1 MTALRLPR
9 FSRAELVFSGKSFA
23 AAMLA
28 MYLASRAGLPRPFWA
43 LMTTYVVAHPLA
55 GAVRSKAVFRF
66 VGTLI
71 GSTATVLL
79 VPALSNAPELLTLVL
94 ALWVG
99 LCLCISLLDRTP
111 RSYVF
116 MLAGYTAALIGFPSV
131 QTPLVLFDTAVARVE
146 EIGLGIFCATLV
158 HSLVLPT
165 GLAPTVLG
173 LLDRTLQDAR
183 QWLGDLLQPAPR
195 RRDGDAADPKRLDG
209 DRRRLAGDITQLR
222 LLSTYVP
229 FDTTHLRWTAGA
241 IRTMQDRVA
250 ALTPALS
257 AVEDRL
263 RALEQAEG
271 ALAPDVAAVLAQA
284 AQWLREEAGPE
295 GDGGSRA
302 DRLEALR
309 RSIDA
314 LGAPPQASGTQTGA
328 TQTEGAE
335 PDAIR
340 PDAAQPTAWGRAL
353 RIGLAGRL
361 GELVEGWQAC
371 AQLRLDIDEGLKG
384 AAPLRRTAALGSRA
398 LHRDHGMAL
407 LSALA
412 AVIAICLCGA
422 FWILTGWPMGSA
434 ATMMAA
440 VFCCFFATMDDPVP
454 AIHGFLKWTLWS
466 IPISALYVLV
476 LMPTVQDFGMLV
488 AICAP
493 LFLLLG
499 LYLPRPAYFMPAM
512 ALVFGVA
519 GTLALH
525 DTASADL
532 VSFINGMVGQ
542 IVGVVVAARVTRL
555 VRSVGADWSARRIQR
570 ATWRELGDMAA
581 SPQPQYAQGDAY
593 AARMLDRIGL
603 LAPRIAQAGG
613 TVEGVAAD
621 DALRDL
627 RMGADIAVLQ
637 RVRAQLPLATSA
649 ALLGGIAR
657 FFRQRGEGRMAPRPQ
672 ALLPQIDEALLA
684 VLGTGADAVP
694 AAPASSPSPTS
705 ASASRAAITALVGL
719 RRNLFPDAP
728 PSLAA
733 VPPTA
738 LQGAC
743 A

>member
-1 MTALRLPR
+1 MAGLSLPR
-9 FSRAELVFSGKSFA
+9 FSRAELLFSGKSFA

-55 GAVRSKAVFRF
+55 GAVRSKALYRF
-66 VGTLI
+66 CGTLI

-99 LCLCISLLDRTP
+99 LCLCISLFDRTP

-131 QTPLVLFDTAVARVE
+131 QTPLALFDTAVARVE

-158 HSLVLPT
+158 HSLVFPA

-173 LLDRTLQDAR
+173 LLDRTLVDAR
-183 QWLGDLLQPAPR
+183 KWLGDLLQPAGRSSQADPR
-195 RRDGDAADPKRLDG
+195 RLDD

-222 LLSTYVP
+222 LLSTHVP

-263 RALEQAEG
+263 QALEDTEG
-271 ALAPDVAAVLAQA
+271 RLAPDVTAVLAQA
-284 AQWLREEAGPE
+284 AQWLRDEAEPG
-295 GDGGSRA
+295 GDPAARA
-302 DRLEALR
+302 QALQALR
-309 RSIDA
+309 QAIGA
-314 LGAPPQASGTQTGA
+314 LSA
-328 TQTEGAE
+328 TPA
-335 PDAIR
+335 
-340 PDAAQPTAWGRAL
+340 DAATPPAAWGRAL
-353 RIGLAGRL
+353 RIGLSGRL
-361 GELVEGWQAC
+361 EELVDGWTAC
-371 AQLRLDIDEGLKG
+371 AQLRQDIDEGLKG
-384 AAPLRRTAALGSRA
+384 AAPLRRTAALGARA
-398 LHRDHGMAL
+398 LHRDYGMAL

-422 FWILTGWPMGSA
+422 FWIVTGWPMGSA

-466 IPISALYVLV
+466 IPISAVYVLV

-493 LFLLLG
+493 LFLVLG
-499 LYLPRPAYFMPAM
+499 LYLPRPTHFMPAM
-512 ALVFGVA
+512 ALIFGVA

-525 DTASADL
+525 DTASSDL
-532 VSFINGMVGQ
+532 VSFINSMIGQ

-581 SPQPQYAQGDAY
+581 SSQPQYAQSDAY
-593 AARMLDRIGL
+593 AVRMLDRIGL

-613 TVEGVAAD
+613 TVEGVAAN

-637 RVRAQLPLATSA
+637 RVRAQLPVATA
-649 ALLGGIAR
+649 NALLGGIAG
-657 FFRQRGEGRMAPRPQ
+657 FFRQRGEGRMNPRPPG
-672 ALLPQIDEALLA
+672 LLPQIDEALGA
-684 VLGTGADAVP
+684 VLADRD
-694 AAPASSPSPTS
+694 ASVS
-705 ASASRAAITALVGL
+705 SASRAAVTALVGL
-719 RRNLFPDAP
+719 RRNLFPEAP
-728 PSLAA
+728 PMLAGA
-733 VPPTA
+733 PTQVI
-738 LQGAC
+738 QGAS

>member
-1 MTALRLPR
+1 MAGLSLPR
-9 FSRAELVFSGKSFA
+9 FSRAELLFSGKSFA

-55 GAVRSKAVFRF
+55 GAVRSKALYRF
-66 VGTLI
+66 CGTLI

-99 LCLCISLLDRTP
+99 LCLCISLFDRTP

-131 QTPLVLFDTAVARVE
+131 QTPLALFDTAVARVE

-158 HSLVLPT
+158 HSLVFPA

-173 LLDRTLQDAR
+173 LLDRTLVDAR
-183 QWLGDLLQPAPR
+183 KWLGDLLQPAGRSSQADPR
-195 RRDGDAADPKRLDG
+195 RLDD

-222 LLSTYVP
+222 LLSTHVP

-263 RALEQAEG
+263 QALEEAEG
-271 ALAPDVAAVLAQA
+271 RLAPDVTAVLAQA
-284 AQWLREEAGPE
+284 AQWLRDEAEPGGGPAA
-295 GDGGSRA
+295 RA
-302 DRLEALR
+302 QALQALR
-309 RSIDA
+309 QAIGA
-314 LGAPPQASGTQTGA
+314 LSA
-328 TQTEGAE
+328 TPA
-335 PDAIR
+335 
-340 PDAAQPTAWGRAL
+340 DAATPPAAWGRAL
-353 RIGLAGRL
+353 RIGLSGRL
-361 GELVEGWQAC
+361 EELVDGWTAC
-371 AQLRLDIDEGLKG
+371 AQLRQDIDEGLKG
-384 AAPLRRTAALGSRA
+384 AAPLRRTAALGARA
-398 LHRDHGMAL
+398 LHRDYGMAL

-422 FWILTGWPMGSA
+422 FWIVTGWPMGSA

-466 IPISALYVLV
+466 IPISAVYVLV

-493 LFLLLG
+493 LFLVLG
-499 LYLPRPAYFMPAM
+499 LYLPRPTHFMPAM
-512 ALVFGVA
+512 ALIFGVA

-525 DTASADL
+525 DTASSDL
-532 VSFINGMVGQ
+532 VSFINSMIGQ

-581 SPQPQYAQGDAY
+581 SSQPQSAQSDAY
-593 AARMLDRIGL
+593 AVRMLDRIGL

-613 TVEGVAAD
+613 TVEGVAAN

-637 RVRAQLPLATSA
+637 RVRAQLPVATA
-649 ALLGGIAR
+649 NALLGGIAG
-657 FFRQRGEGRMAPRPQ
+657 FFRQRGEGRMNPRPPG
-672 ALLPQIDEALLA
+672 LLPQIDEALGA
-684 VLGTGADAVP
+684 VLADRD
-694 AAPASSPSPTS
+694 ASVS
-705 ASASRAAITALVGL
+705 SASRAAVTALVGL
-719 RRNLFPDAP
+719 RRNLFPEAP
-728 PSLAA
+728 PMLAGA
-733 VPPTA
+733 PTQVI
-738 LQGAC
+738 QGAS

>member
-1 MTALRLPR
+1 MAALSLPR
-9 FSRAELVFSGKSFA
+9 YSRAELLFSGKSFA

-43 LMTTYVVAHPLA
+43 LMTTYIVAHPLA
-55 GAVRSKAVFRF
+55 GAVRSKAVYRF
-66 VGTLI
+66 CGTLI

-131 QTPLVLFDTAVARVE
+131 QTPLALFDTAVARVE
-146 EIGLGIFCATLV
+146 EIGLGIFCATLI
-158 HSLVLPT
+158 HSLVLPA

-183 QWLGDLLQPAPR
+183 KWLGDLLQPAGR
-195 RRDGDAADPKRLDG
+195 SSNADPKRLDD

-222 LLSTYVP
+222 LLSTHVP

-241 IRTMQDRVA
+241 IRAMQDRVA

-263 RALEQAEG
+263 QALEQAEG
-271 ALAPDVAAVLAQA
+271 RLAPDVASVLSQA
-284 AQWLREEAGPE
+284 AQWLREEAEPTS
-295 GDGGSRA
+295 DAATRA
-302 DRLEALR
+302 ERLQALR
-309 RSIDA
+309 RAIDVLSA
-314 LGAPPQASGTQTGA
+314 TPVSAQQQT
-328 TQTEGAE
+328 
-335 PDAIR
+335 P
-340 PDAAQPTAWGRAL
+340 WGRAL

-361 GELVEGWQAC
+361 AELVDGWTAC

-384 AAPLRRTAALGSRA
+384 AAPLRRTAALGSRV
-398 LHRDHGMAL
+398 LHRDYGMAL

-422 FWILTGWPMGSA
+422 FWIVTGWPMGSA

-454 AIHGFLKWTLWS
+454 AIHGFLKWTLLS

-488 AICAP
+488 VICAP

-499 LYLPRPAYFMPAM
+499 LYLPRPTHFMPAM
-512 ALVFGVA
+512 AMIFGVA

-525 DTASADL
+525 DTASSDL
-532 VSFINGMVGQ
+532 VSFLNSMIGQ

-581 SPQPQYAQGDAY
+581 SSQPQYAQSDAY
-593 AARMLDRIGL
+593 AVRMLDRIGL

-613 TVEGVAAD
+613 TVEGVAAN

-649 ALLGGIAR
+649 ALLGGISR
-657 FFRQRGEGRMAPRPQ
+657 FFRQRSEGRMNPRPPG
-672 ALLPQIDEALLA
+672 LLPQIDEALNA
-684 VLGTGADAVP
+684 VLEARDTA
-694 AAPASSPSPTS
+694 ASST
-705 ASASRAAITALVGL
+705 SRAAVTALVGL

-728 PSLAA
+728 PMLGASK
-733 VPPTA
+733 
-738 LQGAC
+738 QGAS

>member
-1 MTALRLPR
+1 MAALSLPR
-9 FSRAELVFSGKSFA
+9 FTRAELLFSGKSFA

-55 GAVRSKAVFRF
+55 GAVRSKALYRF
-66 VGTLI
+66 CGTLI

-99 LCLCISLLDRTP
+99 LCLCISLFDRTP

-158 HSLVLPT
+158 HSLVFPA

-173 LLDRTLQDAR
+173 LLDRTLVDAR
-183 QWLGDLLQPAPR
+183 KWLGDLLQPAVRGDGRADADPR
-195 RRDGDAADPKRLDG
+195 RLDD

-222 LLSTYVP
+222 LLSTHVP

-241 IRTMQDRVA
+241 IRAMQDRVA

-263 RALEQAEG
+263 QALAQAEG
-271 ALAPDVAAVLAQA
+271 ALASDVTAVLAQA
-284 AQWLREEAGPE
+284 SQWLRVEAEPAA
-295 GDGGSRA
+295 DAAARA
-302 DRLEALR
+302 NRAERLQALR
-309 RSIDA
+309 GAIDA
-314 LGAPPQASGTQTGA
+314 LSAGA
-328 TQTEGAE
+328 TPAGAQT
-335 PDAIR
+335 
-340 PDAAQPTAWGRAL
+340 QPTPWGRAL

-361 GELVEGWQAC
+361 EELVDGWTAC
-371 AQLRLDIDEGLKG
+371 AQLRIDIDEGLKG
-384 AAPLRRTAALGSRA
+384 AAPLRRTAALGARV
-398 LHRDHGMAL
+398 LHRDYGMAL

-466 IPISALYVLV
+466 VPISALYVLV

-499 LYLPRPAYFMPAM
+499 LYLPRPTHFMPAM
-512 ALVFGVA
+512 ALIFGVA

-525 DTASADL
+525 DTASSDL
-532 VSFINGMVGQ
+532 VSFINSMIGQ

-581 SPQPQYAQGDAY
+581 SSQPQYAQSDAY
-593 AARMLDRIGL
+593 AVRMLDRIGL

-613 TVEGVAAD
+613 TVEGVAAN

-637 RVRAQLPLATSA
+637 RVRAQLPTATSA
-649 ALLGGIAR
+649 ALLGGISR
-657 FFRQRGEGRMAPRPQ
+657 FFRQRGEGGTNPRP
-672 ALLPQIDEALLA
+672 ASLLPQIDDALNA
-684 VLGTGADAVP
+684 VLQARDT
-694 AAPASSPSPTS
+694 AAS
-705 ASASRAAITALVGL
+705 AASRAAVTALVGL

-728 PSLAA
+728 PLRASAP
-733 VPPTA
+733 V
-738 LQGAC
+738 QGAS

>member
-1 MTALRLPR
+1 MAALSLPR
-9 FSRAELVFSGKSFA
+9 FSRAELLFSGKSFA

-43 LMTTYVVAHPLA
+43 LMTTYIVAHPLA
-55 GAVRSKAVFRF
+55 GAVRSKAVYRF
-66 VGTLI
+66 FGTLI

-131 QTPLVLFDTAVARVE
+131 QTPLALFDTAVARVE

-158 HSLVLPT
+158 HSLVLPA

-183 QWLGDLLQPAPR
+183 KWLGDLLQPAGR
-195 RRDGDAADPKRLDG
+195 SSNADPKRLDD

-222 LLSTYVP
+222 LLSTHVP

-241 IRTMQDRVA
+241 IRAMQDRVA

-263 RALEQAEG
+263 QALEQAEG
-271 ALAPDVAAVLAQA
+271 RLAPDVAAVLSRA
-284 AQWLREEAGPE
+284 AQWLREEAEPT
-295 GDGGSRA
+295 GDAATRA
-302 DRLEALR
+302 ERLQALR
-309 RSIDA
+309 RAIDVLSA
-314 LGAPPQASGTQTGA
+314 TPASAQQQT
-328 TQTEGAE
+328 
-335 PDAIR
+335 P
-340 PDAAQPTAWGRAL
+340 WGRAL

-361 GELVEGWQAC
+361 AELVDGWTAC

-384 AAPLRRTAALGSRA
+384 AAPLRRTAALGSRV
-398 LHRDHGMAL
+398 LHRDYGMAL

-422 FWILTGWPMGSA
+422 FWIVTGWPMGSA

-454 AIHGFLKWTLWS
+454 AIHGFLKWTLLS

-488 AICAP
+488 VICAP

-499 LYLPRPAYFMPAM
+499 LYLPRPTHFMPAM
-512 ALVFGVA
+512 ALIFGVA

-525 DTASADL
+525 DTASSDL
-532 VSFINGMVGQ
+532 VSFLNSMIGQ

-581 SPQPQYAQGDAY
+581 SSQPQYAQSDAY
-593 AARMLDRIGL
+593 AVRMLDRIGL

-613 TVEGVAAD
+613 TVEGVAAN

-649 ALLGGIAR
+649 ALLGGISR
-657 FFRQRGEGRMAPRPQ
+657 FFRQRSEGRMNPRPPG
-672 ALLPQIDEALLA
+672 LLPQIDEALNAMLEA
-684 VLGTGADAVP
+684 RDTA
-694 AAPASSPSPTS
+694 ASST
-705 ASASRAAITALVGL
+705 SRAAVTALVGL

-728 PSLAA
+728 PMLGASR
-733 VPPTA
+733 
-738 LQGAC
+738 QGAS

>member
-1 MTALRLPR
+1 MAAFSLPR
-9 FSRAELVFSGKSFA
+9 FSRAEILFSVKSFA

-55 GAVRSKAVFRF
+55 GAVRSKAVYRF
-66 VGTLI
+66 CGTLI

-99 LCLCISLLDRTP
+99 LCLCISLFDRTP

-131 QTPLVLFDTAVARVE
+131 QTPLALFDTAVARVE

-158 HSLVLPT
+158 HSLVLPV

-173 LLDRTLQDAR
+173 LLDRTVQDAR
-183 QWLGDLLQPAPR
+183 KWLGDLLQPAGR
-195 RRDGDAADPKRLDG
+195 GSSDADPKRLDD

-222 LLSTYVP
+222 LLSTHVP

-241 IRTMQDRVA
+241 IRAMQDRVA

-263 RALEQAEG
+263 QALEQAEG
-271 ALAPDVAAVLAQA
+271 RLAPDVAAVLAQA
-284 AQWLREEAGPE
+284 AQWLREEAEPAGTTAT
-295 GDGGSRA
+295 RA
-302 DRLEALR
+302 ERLQALR
-309 RSIDA
+309 RAIGTLSAIPADIEQQ
-314 LGAPPQASGTQTGA
+314 APWS
-328 TQTEGAE
+328 
-335 PDAIR
+335 
-340 PDAAQPTAWGRAL
+340 RAL

-361 GELVEGWQAC
+361 EELVDGWTAC
-371 AQLRLDIDEGLKG
+371 AQLRQDIDEGLKG
-384 AAPLRRTAALGSRA
+384 AAPLRRTAALGSRV
-398 LHRDHGMAL
+398 LHRDYGMAL

-422 FWILTGWPMGSA
+422 FWIITGWPMGSA

-476 LMPTVQDFGMLV
+476 LMPTVHDFGMLAV
-488 AICAP
+488 ICAP

-499 LYLPRPAYFMPAM
+499 FYLPRPTHFMPAM

-525 DTASADL
+525 DTASSDL
-532 VSFINGMVGQ
+532 VSFLNSMIGQ

-581 SPQPQYAQGDAY
+581 SSQPQYAQSDAY
-593 AARMLDRIGL
+593 AVRMLDRIGL

-613 TVEGVAAD
+613 TVEGVAAN

-649 ALLGGIAR
+649 ALLGGISG
-657 FFRQRGEGRMAPRPQ
+657 FFRERAEGRMNPRPPG
-672 ALLPQIDEALLA
+672 LLPQIDEALGA
-684 VLGTGADAVP
+684 VL
-694 AAPASSPSPTS
+694 AARDSASS
-705 ASASRAAITALVGL
+705 AASRSAVTALVGL

-728 PSLAA
+728 PMLAA
-733 VPPTA
+733 API
-738 LQGAC
+738 QGAS

>member
-1 MTALRLPR
+1 MAALSLPR
-9 FSRAELVFSGKSFA
+9 FSRAELLFSGKSFA

-43 LMTTYVVAHPLA
+43 LMTTYIVAHPLA
-55 GAVRSKAVFRF
+55 GAVRSKAAYRF
-66 VGTLI
+66 FGTLI

-131 QTPLVLFDTAVARVE
+131 QTPLALFDTAVARVE

-158 HSLVLPT
+158 HSLVLPA

-183 QWLGDLLQPAPR
+183 KWLGDLLQPAGR
-195 RRDGDAADPKRLDG
+195 SSNADPKRLDD

-222 LLSTYVP
+222 LLSTHVP

-241 IRTMQDRVA
+241 IRAMQDRVA

-263 RALEQAEG
+263 QALEQAEG
-271 ALAPDVAAVLAQA
+271 RLAPDVAAVLSQA
-284 AQWLREEAGPE
+284 AQWLREEAEPT
-295 GDGGSRA
+295 GDAATRA
-302 DRLEALR
+302 ERLQALR
-309 RSIDA
+309 RAIDV
-314 LGAPPQASGTQTGA
+314 LGATPASAEQQT
-328 TQTEGAE
+328 
-335 PDAIR
+335 P
-340 PDAAQPTAWGRAL
+340 WGRAL

-361 GELVEGWQAC
+361 AELVDGWTAC

-384 AAPLRRTAALGSRA
+384 AAPLRRTAALGSRV
-398 LHRDHGMAL
+398 LHRDYGMAL

-422 FWILTGWPMGSA
+422 FWIVTGWPMGSA

-454 AIHGFLKWTLWS
+454 AIHGFLKWTLLS

-488 AICAP
+488 VICAP

-499 LYLPRPAYFMPAM
+499 LYLPRPTHFMPAM
-512 ALVFGVA
+512 ALIFGVA

-525 DTASADL
+525 DTASSDL
-532 VSFINGMVGQ
+532 VSFLNSMIGQ

-581 SPQPQYAQGDAY
+581 SSQPQYAQSDAY
-593 AARMLDRIGL
+593 AVRMLDRIGL

-613 TVEGVAAD
+613 TVEGVAAN

-649 ALLGGIAR
+649 ALLGGISR
-657 FFRQRGEGRMAPRPQ
+657 FFRQRSEGRMNPRPPG
-672 ALLPQIDEALLA
+672 LLPQIDEALNAMLEA
-684 VLGTGADAVP
+684 RDTA
-694 AAPASSPSPTS
+694 ASST
-705 ASASRAAITALVGL
+705 SRAAVTALVGL

-728 PSLAA
+728 PMLGASR
-733 VPPTA
+733 
-738 LQGAC
+738 QGAS

>member
-1 MTALRLPR
+1 MAAFSLPR
-9 FSRAELVFSGKSFA
+9 FSRAEILFSSKSFA

-55 GAVRSKAVFRF
+55 GAVRSKAVYRF
-66 VGTLI
+66 LGTLI

-99 LCLCISLLDRTP
+99 LCLCISLFDRTP

-131 QTPLVLFDTAVARVE
+131 QTPLALFDTAVARVE

-158 HSLVLPT
+158 HSLVLPA

-183 QWLGDLLQPAPR
+183 KWLGDLFQPAGRGSAEPW
-195 RRDGDAADPKRLDG
+195 RLDD

-222 LLSTYVP
+222 LLSTHVP

-241 IRTMQDRVA
+241 IRAMQDRVA

-263 RALEQAEG
+263 LALEQAEG
-271 ALAPDVAAVLAQA
+271 AIAPDVAAVLAKA
-284 AQWLREEAGPE
+284 AQWLREEADAS
-295 GDGGSRA
+295 GDATARA
-302 DRLEALR
+302 VRLQELR
-309 RSIDA
+309 RAIEV
-314 LGAPPQASGTQTGA
+314 LGATPP
-328 TQTEGAE
+328 E
-335 PDAIR
+335 
-340 PDAAQPTAWGRAL
+340 AQPQTRWSRAL

-361 GELVEGWQAC
+361 EELVDGWTAC
-371 AQLRLDIDEGLKG
+371 AQLRQDIDEGLKG
-384 AAPLRRTAALGSRA
+384 AAPLRRTAALGSRV
-398 LHRDHGMAL
+398 LHRDYGMAL

-466 IPISALYVLV
+466 IPISAVYVLV

-488 AICAP
+488 LICAP

-499 LYLPRPAYFMPAM
+499 FYLPRPTHFMAAM
-512 ALVFGVA
+512 ALIFGVC
-519 GTLALH
+519 GTLAMH
-525 DTASADL
+525 DTASSDL
-532 VSFINGMVGQ
+532 VSFLNSMIGQ

-581 SPQPQYAQGDAY
+581 SSQPQYAQSDAY
-593 AARMLDRIGL
+593 AVRMLDRIGL

-613 TVEGVAAD
+613 TVEGVAAN

-637 RVRAQLPLATSA
+637 RVRGQLPLATSA
-649 ALLGGIAR
+649 ALLGGISG
-657 FFRQRGEGRMAPRPQ
+657 FFRQRAEGRMNPRPPG
-672 ALLPQIDEALLA
+672 LLPQIDEALGA
-684 VLGTGADAVP
+684 VLDARDSANAADS
-694 AAPASSPSPTS
+694 ASS
-705 ASASRAAITALVGL
+705 SASRSAVTALVGL

-728 PSLAA
+728 PSLAS
-733 VPPTA
+733 TS
-738 LQGAC
+738 LTSQGAS

>member
-1 MTALRLPR
+1 MALPR
-9 FSRAELVFSGKSFA
+9 FTRAEVLFSVKSFA

-66 VGTLI
+66 CGTLI
-71 GSTATVLL
+71 GSVATVLM

-99 LCLCISLLDRTP
+99 LCLYISLLDRTP

-158 HSLVLPT
+158 HSLVLPA

-173 LLDRTLQDAR
+173 LLDRTLKDAR
-183 QWLGDLLQPAPR
+183 QWIGDLFQP
-195 RRDGDAADPKRLDG
+195 GDRGTPKDVDPKRLDD

-222 LLSTYVP
+222 LLSTHVP

-241 IRTMQDRVA
+241 IRAMQDRVA

-263 RALEQAEG
+263 QALAQAEG
-271 ALAPDVAAVLAQA
+271 RLAPDVTAVLALA
-284 AQWLREEAGPE
+284 AQWLRDESDPAV
-295 GDGGSRA
+295 DASA
-302 DRLEALR
+302 RLQALR
-309 RSIDA
+309 QAIGA
-314 LGAPPQASGTQTGA
+314 LGTAQ
-328 TQTEGAE
+328 
-335 PDAIR
+335 DAGLT
-340 PDAAQPTAWGRAL
+340 PWARAL

-361 GELVEGWQAC
+361 EELVDGWTAC
-371 AQLRLDIDEGLKG
+371 AQLRRDIDEGLKG
-384 AAPLRRTAALGSRA
+384 GAPLRRTAALGHRA
-398 LHRDHGMAL
+398 MHRDYGMAL

-422 FWILTGWPMGSA
+422 FWILTGWTMGSA

-466 IPISALYVLV
+466 IPISAVYVLV
-476 LMPTVQDFGMLV
+476 LMPPVQDFGMLV

-499 LYLPRPAYFMPAM
+499 LYLPRPTHFMAAM
-512 ALVFGVA
+512 ALVFGVS
-519 GTLALH
+519 GTLAMH

-532 VSFINGMVGQ
+532 VSFINSMIGQ
-542 IVGVVVAARVTRL
+542 VVGVVVAARVTRL

-581 SPQPQYAQGDAY
+581 STQPQYAQSDAY
-593 AARMLDRIGL
+593 AVRMLDRIGL

-613 TVEGVAAD
+613 TVEGVAAN

-637 RVRAQLPLATSA
+637 RVRAQLPMATSA

-657 FFRQRGEGRMAPRPQ
+657 FFRQRGEGRMAPRPA
-672 ALLPQIDEALLA
+672 ALLPQIDEALAA
-684 VLGTGADAVP
+684 VL
-694 AAPASSPSPTS
+694 AARDTS
-705 ASASRAAITALVGL
+705 TASRAAVTALVGL

-733 VPPTA
+733 VSSSSSP
-738 LQGAC
+738 QGAS

>member
-1 MTALRLPR
+1 MAALSLPR
-9 FSRAELVFSGKSFA
+9 FSRAELLFSGKSFA

-43 LMTTYVVAHPLA
+43 LMTTYIVAHPLA
-55 GAVRSKAVFRF
+55 GAVRSKAVYRF
-66 VGTLI
+66 CGTLI

-131 QTPLVLFDTAVARVE
+131 QTPLALFDTAVARVE

-158 HSLVLPT
+158 HSLVLPA

-183 QWLGDLLQPAPR
+183 KWLGDLLQPAGR
-195 RRDGDAADPKRLDG
+195 SSNADPKRLDD

-222 LLSTYVP
+222 LLSTHVP

-241 IRTMQDRVA
+241 IRAMQDRVA

-263 RALEQAEG
+263 QALEQAEG
-271 ALAPDVAAVLAQA
+271 RLAPDVAAVLSQA
-284 AQWLREEAGPE
+284 AQWLREEAEPT
-295 GDGGSRA
+295 GDAATRA
-302 DRLEALR
+302 ERLQALR
-309 RSIDA
+309 RAIDVLSA
-314 LGAPPQASGTQTGA
+314 TPASAQQQT
-328 TQTEGAE
+328 
-335 PDAIR
+335 P
-340 PDAAQPTAWGRAL
+340 WGRAL

-361 GELVEGWQAC
+361 AELVDGWTAC

-384 AAPLRRTAALGSRA
+384 AAPLRRTAALGSRV
-398 LHRDHGMAL
+398 LHRDYGMAL

-422 FWILTGWPMGSA
+422 FWIVTGWPMGSA

-454 AIHGFLKWTLWS
+454 AIHGFLKWTLLS

-488 AICAP
+488 VICAP

-499 LYLPRPAYFMPAM
+499 LYLPRPTHFMPAM
-512 ALVFGVA
+512 ALIFGVA

-525 DTASADL
+525 DTASSDL
-532 VSFINGMVGQ
+532 VSFLNSMIGQ

-581 SPQPQYAQGDAY
+581 SSQPQYAQSDAY
-593 AARMLDRIGL
+593 AVRMLDRIGL

-613 TVEGVAAD
+613 TVEGVAAN

-649 ALLGGIAR
+649 ALLGGISR
-657 FFRQRGEGRMAPRPQ
+657 FFRQRSEGRMNPRPPG
-672 ALLPQIDEALLA
+672 LLPQIDEALNAMLEA
-684 VLGTGADAVP
+684 RDTA
-694 AAPASSPSPTS
+694 ASST
-705 ASASRAAITALVGL
+705 SRAAVTALVGL

-728 PSLAA
+728 PMLGASR
-733 VPPTA
+733 
-738 LQGAC
+738 QGAS

>member
-9 FSRAELVFSGKSFA
+9 FSRAELLFSGKSFA

-55 GAVRSKAVFRF
+55 GAVRSKAVYRF

-99 LCLCISLLDRTP
+99 LCLCISLFDRTP

-173 LLDRTLQDAR
+173 LLDRTLTDAR
-183 QWLGDLLQPAPR
+183 KWLGDLLQPTGRKSDADPR
-195 RRDGDAADPKRLDG
+195 RLDD

-222 LLSTYVP
+222 LLSTHVP

-241 IRTMQDRVA
+241 IRAMQDRVA

-284 AQWLREEAGPE
+284 AQWLQAEAEPASE
-295 GDGGSRA
+295 NAARTE
-302 DRLEALR
+302 RLQALR
-309 RSIDA
+309 TAIAA
-314 LGAPPQASGTQTGA
+314 LGATPQAGSG
-328 TQTEGAE
+328 
-335 PDAIR
+335 
-340 PDAAQPTAWGRAL
+340 AQPTAWGRAL

-361 GELVEGWQAC
+361 EELVDGWTAC

-384 AAPLRRTAALGSRA
+384 AAPLRRTAALSSRT
-398 LHRDHGMAL
+398 LHRDYGMAL

-422 FWILTGWPMGSA
+422 FWILTGWTMGSA

-466 IPISALYVLV
+466 IPISAVYVLV

-499 LYLPRPAYFMPAM
+499 LYLPRPTHFMPAM
-512 ALVFGVA
+512 ALIFGVA
-519 GTLALH
+519 GTLAMH

-532 VSFINGMVGQ
+532 VSFINSMIGQ
-542 IVGVVVAARVTRL
+542 VVGVVVAARVTRL

-570 ATWRELGDMAA
+570 ATWRELGEMAA
-581 SPQPQYAQGDAY
+581 SSHPQYAQGDAY
-593 AARMLDRIGL
+593 AVRMLDRIGL

-637 RVRAQLPLATSA
+637 RVRTQLPLATSA
-649 ALLGGIAR
+649 ALLGGISR
-657 FFRQRGEGRMAPRPQ
+657 FFRERGEGRMTPRPQ
-672 ALLPQIDEALLA
+672 GLLPQIDEALHA
-684 VLGTGADAVP
+684 VL
-694 AAPASSPSPTS
+694 AARDTS
-705 ASASRAAITALVGL
+705 SASRSAVTALVGL

-728 PSLAA
+728 PTLAA
-733 VPPTA
+733 VIP
-738 LQGAC
+738 QGAS

>member
-1 MTALRLPR
+1 
-9 FSRAELVFSGKSFA
+9 
-23 AAMLA
+23 MLA

-55 GAVRSKAVFRF
+55 GAVRSKAVYRF
-66 VGTLI
+66 CGTLI

-99 LCLCISLLDRTP
+99 LCLCISLFDRTP

-146 EIGLGIFCATLV
+146 EIGLGIFCATLI
-158 HSLVLPT
+158 HSLVLPA

-173 LLDRTLQDAR
+173 LLDRTLLDAR
-183 QWLGDLLQPAPR
+183 KWLGDLLQPAAH
-195 RRDGDAADPKRLDG
+195 GGGNGANGGEPKRLDD

-222 LLSTYVP
+222 LLSTHVP

-241 IRTMQDRVA
+241 IRAMQDRVA

-263 RALEQAEG
+263 QALAQAEG
-271 ALAPDVAAVLAQA
+271 RLAPDVTAVLAQA
-284 AQWLREEAGPE
+284 AQWLREEAEPGA
-295 GDGGSRA
+295 DAATRA
-302 DRLEALR
+302 ERLQTLR
-309 RSIDA
+309 RAIDA
-314 LGAPPQASGTQTGA
+314 LSA
-328 TQTEGAE
+328 TPAN
-335 PDAIR
+335 
-340 PDAAQPTAWGRAL
+340 AQPQHTAWGRAL

-361 GELVEGWQAC
+361 EELVDGWTAC
-371 AQLRLDIDEGLKG
+371 AQLRQDIDEGLKG
-384 AAPLRRTAALGSRA
+384 AAPLRRTAALGSRV
-398 LHRDHGMAL
+398 LHRDYGMAL

-476 LMPTVQDFGMLV
+476 LMPMVQDFGMLV
-488 AICAP
+488 LICAP
-493 LFLLLG
+493 LLLLLG
-499 LYLPRPAYFMPAM
+499 LYLPRPTHFMAAM
-512 ALVFGVA
+512 ALIFGVC

-525 DTASADL
+525 DTASSDL
-532 VSFINGMVGQ
+532 VSFINSMIGQ
-542 IVGVVVAARVTRL
+542 VVGVVVAARVTRL

-581 SPQPQYAQGDAY
+581 SSQPQYAQSDAY
-593 AARMLDRIGL
+593 AVRMLDRIGL

-613 TVEGVAAD
+613 TVEGVAAN

-637 RVRAQLPLATSA
+637 RVRGQLPTSTSA

-657 FFRQRGEGRMAPRPQ
+657 FFRQRGEGRMNPRP
-672 ALLPQIDEALLA
+672 ADLLPQIDEALNA
-684 VLGTGADAVP
+684 VLGAPAS
-694 AAPASSPSPTS
+694 AAPA
-705 ASASRAAITALVGL
+705 ASRSAVTALVGL

-728 PSLAA
+728 PMLAGA
-733 VPPTA
+733 PV
-738 LQGAC
+738 QGAS

>member
-1 MTALRLPR
+1 MSAFSLPR
-9 FSRAELVFSGKSFA
+9 FSRAELLFSGKSFA

-43 LMTTYVVAHPLA
+43 LMTTYIVAHPLA
-55 GAVRSKAVFRF
+55 GAVRSKAVYRF
-66 VGTLI
+66 LGTLI

-99 LCLCISLLDRTP
+99 LCLCISLFDRTP

-131 QTPLVLFDTAVARVE
+131 QTPLALFDTAVARVE

-158 HSLVLPT
+158 HSLVLPA

-183 QWLGDLLQPAPR
+183 KWLGDLFQPAGRSGGNGSDPR
-195 RRDGDAADPKRLDG
+195 RLDD

-222 LLSTYVP
+222 LLSTHVP

-241 IRTMQDRVA
+241 IRAMQDRVA

-263 RALEQAEG
+263 LALEQAEG
-271 ALAPDVAAVLAQA
+271 AIAPDVAAVLAKA
-284 AQWLREEAGPE
+284 AQWLREEADASGNAATR
-295 GDGGSRA
+295 GG
-302 DRLEALR
+302 RLQDLR
-309 RSIDA
+309 RAIDA
-314 LGAPPQASGTQTGA
+314 LSATPPT
-328 TQTEGAE
+328 AE
-335 PDAIR
+335 PQTR
-340 PDAAQPTAWGRAL
+340 WGRAL

-361 GELVEGWQAC
+361 EELVDGWTAC
-371 AQLRLDIDEGLKG
+371 AQLRQDIDEGLKG
-384 AAPLRRTAALGSRA
+384 APLRRTAALGSRV
-398 LHRDHGMAL
+398 LHRDYGMAL

-422 FWILTGWPMGSA
+422 FWIVTGWPMGSA

-466 IPISALYVLV
+466 IPISAVYVLV

-488 AICAP
+488 LICAP
-493 LFLLLG
+493 LFLVLG
-499 LYLPRPAYFMPAM
+499 FYLPRPTHFMPAM
-512 ALVFGVA
+512 ALIFGVA
-519 GTLALH
+519 GTLAMH

-532 VSFINGMVGQ
+532 VSFLNSMVGQ

-581 SPQPQYAQGDAY
+581 SSQPQYAQSDAY
-593 AARMLDRIGL
+593 AVRMLDRIGL

-613 TVEGVAAD
+613 TVEGVAAN

-649 ALLGGIAR
+649 ALLGGISR
-657 FFRQRGEGRMAPRPQ
+657 FFRQRAEGRMNPRPPG
-672 ALLPQIDEALLA
+672 LLPQIDEALDA
-684 VLGTGADAVP
+684 VLGARDAG
-694 AAPASSPSPTS
+694 SS
-705 ASASRAAITALVGL
+705 AASRSAVTALVGL

-728 PSLAA
+728 PALASTT
-733 VPPTA
+733 PITR
-738 LQGAC
+738 QGAS

>member
-1 MTALRLPR
+1 
-9 FSRAELVFSGKSFA
+9 
-23 AAMLA
+23 MLA

-55 GAVRSKAVFRF
+55 GAVRSKALYRF
-66 VGTLI
+66 CGTLI
-71 GSTATVLL
+71 GSIATVLL

-99 LCLCISLLDRTP
+99 LCLCISLFDRTP

-131 QTPLVLFDTAVARVE
+131 QTPLALFDTAVARVE

-158 HSLVLPT
+158 HSLVLPG

-173 LLDRTLQDAR
+173 LLDRTLVDAR
-183 QWLGDLLQPAPR
+183 KWLGDLLQPAAR
-195 RRDGDAADPKRLDG
+195 KENADPRCLDD

-222 LLSTYVP
+222 LLSTHVP

-241 IRTMQDRVA
+241 IRAMQDRVA

-263 RALEQAEG
+263 QALEQAEG
-271 ALAPDVAAVLAQA
+271 QLAPDVAAVLSQA
-284 AQWLREEAGPE
+284 AQWLKHEAEPVLDTAE
-295 GDGGSRA
+295 RA
-302 DRLEALR
+302 RRLQALR
-309 RSIDA
+309 HSIEA
-314 LGAPPQASGTQTGA
+314 LGATPAK
-328 TQTEGAE
+328 
-335 PDAIR
+335 
-340 PDAAQPTAWGRAL
+340 AQPQPTPTPWGRAL

-361 GELVEGWQAC
+361 EELVDGWTAC

-384 AAPLRRTAALGSRA
+384 AAPLRRTAALGARA
-398 LHRDHGMAL
+398 LHRDYGMAL

-422 FWILTGWPMGSA
+422 FWIVTGWPMGSA

-466 IPISALYVLV
+466 VPLSAVYVLV

-499 LYLPRPAYFMPAM
+499 FYLARPTHFMPAM

-525 DTASADL
+525 DTASSDL
-532 VSFINGMVGQ
+532 VSFINSMIGQ
-542 IVGVVVAARVTRL
+542 VVGVVVAARVTRL

-581 SPQPQYAQGDAY
+581 SSQPQYAQSDAY
-593 AARMLDRIGL
+593 AVRMLDRIGL

-613 TVEGVAAD
+613 TVEGVAAN

-637 RVRAQLPLATSA
+637 RVRAQLPMATSA
-649 ALLGGIAR
+649 ALLGGIAS
-657 FFRQRGEGRMAPRPQ
+657 FFRQRGEGRMNPRPPG
-672 ALLPQIDEALLA
+672 LLSQIDEALNAVLA
-684 VLGTGADAVP
+684 VRDNA
-694 AAPASSPSPTS
+694 ASSSSSSSSSAASP
-705 ASASRAAITALVGL
+705 ASRAAVTALVGL

-728 PSLAA
+728 PVLAGA
-733 VPPTA
+733 P
-738 LQGAC
+738 LQGAS

>member
-1 MTALRLPR
+1 MTTLRLPR
-9 FSRAELVFSGKSFA
+9 FSRAELLFSGKSFA

-43 LMTTYVVAHPLA
+43 LMTTYIVAHPLA
-55 GAVRSKAVFRF
+55 GAVRSKAVYRF
-66 VGTLI
+66 LGTLI
-71 GSTATVLL
+71 GCTATVLL

-99 LCLCISLLDRTP
+99 LCLCISLFDRTP

-183 QWLGDLLQPAPR
+183 KWLGDLLQPTGR
-195 RRDGDAADPKRLDG
+195 KSSSDADPKRLDA

-222 LLSTYVP
+222 LLSTHVP

-263 RALEQAEG
+263 LALEEAEG

-284 AQWLREEAGPE
+284 AQWLHAEAEPAS
-295 GDGGSRA
+295 DDTSRIE
-302 DRLEALR
+302 RVQALR
-309 RSIDA
+309 NAIAA
-314 LGAPPQASGTQTGA
+314 LSATSQADTGA
-328 TQTEGAE
+328 Q
-335 PDAIR
+335 
-340 PDAAQPTAWGRAL
+340 QPTAWGRAL

-361 GELVEGWQAC
+361 EELVDGWTAC

-384 AAPLRRTAALGSRA
+384 AAPLRRTAALGNRA
-398 LHRDHGMAL
+398 LHRDYGMAL

-422 FWILTGWPMGSA
+422 FWILTGWTMGSV

-466 IPISALYVLV
+466 VPISALYVLV

-499 LYLPRPAYFMPAM
+499 LYLPRPTHFMPAM
-512 ALVFGVA
+512 AMIFGVA
-519 GTLALH
+519 GTLAMH

-532 VSFINGMVGQ
+532 VSFINSMIGQ
-542 IVGVVVAARVTRL
+542 IVGVLVAARVTRL

-570 ATWRELGDMAA
+570 ATWRELGEMAA
-581 SPQPQYAQGDAY
+581 SSQPQHAQGDAY
-593 AARMLDRIGL
+593 AVRMLDRIGL

-613 TVEGVAAD
+613 SVEGVAAD

-637 RVRAQLPLATSA
+637 RVRAQLPLAHSA
-649 ALLGGIAR
+649 ALLGGISR
-657 FFRQRGEGRMAPRPQ
+657 FFRQRGEGRMTPRPQ
-672 ALLPQIDEALLA
+672 GLLPQIDDALNA
-684 VLGTGADAVP
+684 VL
-694 AAPASSPSPTS
+694 AARDTS
-705 ASASRAAITALVGL
+705 SASRAAVTALVGL

-733 VPPTA
+733 VPPA
-738 LQGAC
+738 VLQGASS
-743 A
+743 

>member
-1 MTALRLPR
+1 MPALRLPR
-9 FSRAELVFSGKSFA
+9 FSRAELLFSGKSFA

-55 GAVRSKAVFRF
+55 GAVRSKALYRF
-66 VGTLI
+66 CGTLI
-71 GSTATVLL
+71 GCTATVLM

-99 LCLCISLLDRTP
+99 LCLCISLFDRTP

-131 QTPLVLFDTAVARVE
+131 QTPLALFDTAVARVE

-158 HSLVLPT
+158 HSLVLPA

-173 LLDRTLQDAR
+173 LLDRTLLDAR
-183 QWLGDLLQPAPR
+183 KWLGDLLQPAGR
-195 RRDGDAADPKRLDG
+195 SSGAEPKRLDD

-222 LLSTYVP
+222 LLSTHVP

-241 IRTMQDRVA
+241 IRAMQDRVA

-263 RALEQAEG
+263 QALEQAEG
-271 ALAPDVAAVLAQA
+271 QLAPDVAAVLAQA
-284 AQWLREEAGPE
+284 AQWLREEAEPASAHSAE
-295 GDGGSRA
+295 
-302 DRLEALR
+302 RLQALR
-309 RSIDA
+309 RAIDA
-314 LGAPPQASGTQTGA
+314 LSAAPA
-328 TQTEGAE
+328 
-335 PDAIR
+335 DAQ
-340 PDAAQPTAWGRAL
+340 QPTPWGRAL

-361 GELVEGWQAC
+361 EELVDGWTAC
-371 AQLRLDIDEGLKG
+371 ARLRLDIDEGLKG
-384 AAPLRRTAALGSRA
+384 AAPLRRTAALGSRV
-398 LHRDHGMAL
+398 LHRDYGMAL

-422 FWILTGWPMGSA
+422 FWIVTGWPMGSA

-488 AICAP
+488 VICAP

-499 LYLPRPAYFMPAM
+499 FYLPRPTHFMPAM
-512 ALVFGVA
+512 ALIFGVA

-525 DTASADL
+525 DTASSDL
-532 VSFINGMVGQ
+532 VSFINSMIGQ
-542 IVGVVVAARVTRL
+542 IVGVLVAARVTRL

-581 SPQPQYAQGDAY
+581 SPQPQYAQSDAY
-593 AARMLDRIGL
+593 AVRMLDRIGL

-613 TVEGVAAD
+613 TVEGVAAN

-637 RVRAQLPLATSA
+637 RVRAQLPLASSA
-649 ALLGGIAR
+649 ALLGGISR
-657 FFRQRGEGRMAPRPQ
+657 FFRQRAEGRTNPRPLD
-672 ALLPQIDEALLA
+672 LLPQIDEALGA
-684 VLGTGADAVP
+684 VLAARGT
-694 AAPASSPSPTS
+694 ASS
-705 ASASRAAITALVGL
+705 AASRSAVTALVGL

-728 PSLAA
+728 PRLAGA
-733 VPPTA
+733 A
-738 LQGAC
+738 LTQGAS

>member
-1 MTALRLPR
+1 MAAFSLPR
-9 FSRAELVFSGKSFA
+9 FSRAEILFSSKSFA

-55 GAVRSKAVFRF
+55 GAVRSKAVYRF
-66 VGTLI
+66 LGTLI

-99 LCLCISLLDRTP
+99 LCLCISLFDRTP

-131 QTPLVLFDTAVARVE
+131 QTPLALFDTAVARVE

-158 HSLVLPT
+158 HSLVLPA

-183 QWLGDLLQPAPR
+183 KWLGDLFQPAGRGSAEPR
-195 RRDGDAADPKRLDG
+195 RLDD

-222 LLSTYVP
+222 LLSTHVP

-241 IRTMQDRVA
+241 IRAMQDRVA

-263 RALEQAEG
+263 LALEQAEG
-271 ALAPDVAAVLAQA
+271 AIAPDVAAVLAKA
-284 AQWLREEAGPE
+284 AQWLREEADAS
-295 GDGGSRA
+295 GDA
-302 DRLEALR
+302 TAPAVRLQELR
-309 RSIDA
+309 RAIEV
-314 LGAPPQASGTQTGA
+314 LGATPP
-328 TQTEGAE
+328 E
-335 PDAIR
+335 
-340 PDAAQPTAWGRAL
+340 AQPQTRWGRAL

-361 GELVEGWQAC
+361 EELVDGWTAC
-371 AQLRLDIDEGLKG
+371 AQLRQDIDEGLKG
-384 AAPLRRTAALGSRA
+384 AAPLRRTAALGSRV
-398 LHRDHGMAL
+398 LHRDYGMAL

-466 IPISALYVLV
+466 IPISAVYVLV

-488 AICAP
+488 LICAP

-499 LYLPRPAYFMPAM
+499 FYLPRPTHFMAAM
-512 ALVFGVA
+512 ALIFGVC
-519 GTLALH
+519 GTLAMH
-525 DTASADL
+525 DTASSDL
-532 VSFINGMVGQ
+532 VSFLNSMIGQ

-581 SPQPQYAQGDAY
+581 SSQPQYAQSDAY
-593 AARMLDRIGL
+593 AVRMLDRIGL

-613 TVEGVAAD
+613 TVEGVAAN

-637 RVRAQLPLATSA
+637 RVRGQLPLATSA
-649 ALLGGIAR
+649 ALLGGISG
-657 FFRQRGEGRMAPRPQ
+657 FFRQRAEGRMNPRPPG
-672 ALLPQIDEALLA
+672 LLPQIDEALGA
-684 VLGTGADAVP
+684 VLDARDSANAADST
-694 AAPASSPSPTS
+694 SS
-705 ASASRAAITALVGL
+705 SASRSAVTALVGL

-728 PSLAA
+728 PSLAS
-733 VPPTA
+733 TS
-738 LQGAC
+738 LTSQGAS

>member
-9 FSRAELVFSGKSFA
+9 FSRAELLFSGKSFA

-55 GAVRSKAVFRF
+55 GAVRSKAVYRF

-99 LCLCISLLDRTP
+99 LCLCISLFDRTP

-173 LLDRTLQDAR
+173 LLDRTLTDAR
-183 QWLGDLLQPAPR
+183 KWLGDLLQPTGRKSDADPR
-195 RRDGDAADPKRLDG
+195 RLDD

-222 LLSTYVP
+222 LLSTHVP

-241 IRTMQDRVA
+241 IRAMQDRVA

-284 AQWLREEAGPE
+284 AQWLQAEAEPASE
-295 GDGGSRA
+295 NAARTE
-302 DRLEALR
+302 RLQALR
-309 RSIDA
+309 TAIAA
-314 LGAPPQASGTQTGA
+314 LGAPPQAGSG
-328 TQTEGAE
+328 
-335 PDAIR
+335 
-340 PDAAQPTAWGRAL
+340 AQPTAWGRAL

-361 GELVEGWQAC
+361 EELVDGWTAC

-384 AAPLRRTAALGSRA
+384 AAPLRRTAALSSRT
-398 LHRDHGMAL
+398 LHRDYGMAL

-422 FWILTGWPMGSA
+422 FWILTGWTMGSA

-466 IPISALYVLV
+466 IPISAVYVLV

-499 LYLPRPAYFMPAM
+499 LYLPRPTHFMPAM
-512 ALVFGVA
+512 AMVFGVA
-519 GTLALH
+519 GTLAMH

-532 VSFINGMVGQ
+532 VSFINSMIGQ
-542 IVGVVVAARVTRL
+542 VVGVVVAARVTRL

-570 ATWRELGDMAA
+570 ATWRELGEMAA
-581 SPQPQYAQGDAY
+581 SSHPQYAQSDAY
-593 AARMLDRIGL
+593 AVRMLDRIGL

-637 RVRAQLPLATSA
+637 RVRTQLPLATSA
-649 ALLGGIAR
+649 ALLGGISR

-672 ALLPQIDEALLA
+672 ACCRRSTRRSA
-684 VLGTGADAVP
+684 VL
-694 AAPASSPSPTS
+694 AARDTS
-705 ASASRAAITALVGL
+705 SASRSAVTALVGL

-728 PSLAA
+728 PTLAA
-733 VPPTA
+733 VIP
-738 LQGAC
+738 QGAS

>member
-1 MTALRLPR
+1 MAGLSLPR
-9 FSRAELVFSGKSFA
+9 FSRAELLFSGKSFA

-55 GAVRSKAVFRF
+55 GAVRSKALYRF
-66 VGTLI
+66 CGTLI

-99 LCLCISLLDRTP
+99 LCLCISLFDRTP

-131 QTPLVLFDTAVARVE
+131 QTPLALFDTAVARVE

-158 HSLVLPT
+158 HSLVFPA

-173 LLDRTLQDAR
+173 LLDRTLVDAR
-183 QWLGDLLQPAPR
+183 KWLGDLLQPAGR
-195 RRDGDAADPKRLDG
+195 AGGTGAAGGTADADPKRLDD

-222 LLSTYVP
+222 LLSTHVP

-241 IRTMQDRVA
+241 IRAMQDRVA

-263 RALEQAEG
+263 QALEQAEG
-271 ALAPDVAAVLAQA
+271 RLAPDVAAVLAQA
-284 AQWLREEAGPE
+284 AQWLRDEAEPT
-295 GDGGSRA
+295 GDAAARA
-302 DRLEALR
+302 QRLQALR
-309 RSIDA
+309 RAIDTLSTMPA
-314 LGAPPQASGTQTGA
+314 TAAGT
-328 TQTEGAE
+328 
-335 PDAIR
+335 
-340 PDAAQPTAWGRAL
+340 AAQPTPWGRAL

-361 GELVEGWQAC
+361 EELVDGWTAC

-384 AAPLRRTAALGSRA
+384 AAPLRRTAALGSRV
-398 LHRDHGMAL
+398 LHRDYGMAL

-422 FWILTGWPMGSA
+422 FWIITGWPSGSA
-434 ATMMAA
+434 APMMAA

-466 IPISALYVLV
+466 IPVSALYVLV
-476 LMPTVQDFGMLV
+476 LMPTVQDFGML
-488 AICAP
+488 ALICAP

-499 LYLPRPAYFMPAM
+499 VYMARPTHFMAAM
-512 ALVFGVA
+512 ALIFGVA

-525 DTASADL
+525 DTASSDL
-532 VSFINGMVGQ
+532 VSFTNGMIGQ

-581 SPQPQYAQGDAY
+581 SSQPQYAQSDAY
-593 AARMLDRIGL
+593 AVRMLDRIGL

-613 TVEGVAAD
+613 TVEGVAAN

-637 RVRAQLPLATSA
+637 RVRAQLPMATSA
-649 ALLGGIAR
+649 ALLGGISR
-657 FFRQRGEGRMAPRPQ
+657 FFRQRGEGRMNPRPPG
-672 ALLPQIDEALLA
+672 LLTQIDEALGALLA
-684 VLGTGADAVP
+684 ERN
-694 AAPASSPSPTS
+694 ASSS
-705 ASASRAAITALVGL
+705 AASRAAVTALVGL

-728 PSLAA
+728 PMLASA
-733 VPPTA
+733 PVPVI
-738 LQGAC
+738 QGAS

>member
-1 MTALRLPR
+1 MAALSLPR
-9 FSRAELVFSGKSFA
+9 FSRAELLFSGKSFA

-43 LMTTYVVAHPLA
+43 LMTTYIVAHPLA
-55 GAVRSKAVFRF
+55 GAVRSKAVYRF
-66 VGTLI
+66 CGTLI
-71 GSTATVLL
+71 GSTATVML

-131 QTPLVLFDTAVARVE
+131 QTPLALFDTAVARVE

-158 HSLVLPT
+158 HSLVLPA

-183 QWLGDLLQPAPR
+183 KWLGDLLQPAGR
-195 RRDGDAADPKRLDG
+195 SSNADPKRLDD

-222 LLSTYVP
+222 LLSTHVP

-241 IRTMQDRVA
+241 IRAMQDRVA

-263 RALEQAEG
+263 QALEQAEG
-271 ALAPDVAAVLAQA
+271 QLAPDVAAVLSQA
-284 AQWLREEAGPE
+284 AQWLREEAEPT
-295 GDGGSRA
+295 GDAATRA
-302 DRLEALR
+302 ERLQALR
-309 RSIDA
+309 RAIDVMSA
-314 LGAPPQASGTQTGA
+314 TPASAEQQT
-328 TQTEGAE
+328 
-335 PDAIR
+335 P
-340 PDAAQPTAWGRAL
+340 WGRAL

-361 GELVEGWQAC
+361 AELVDGWTAC

-384 AAPLRRTAALGSRA
+384 AAPLRRTAALGSRV
-398 LHRDHGMAL
+398 LHRDYGMAL

-422 FWILTGWPMGSA
+422 FWIVTGWPMGSA

-454 AIHGFLKWTLWS
+454 AIHGFLKWTLLS

-488 AICAP
+488 VICAP

-499 LYLPRPAYFMPAM
+499 LYLPRPTHFMPAM
-512 ALVFGVA
+512 ALIFGVA

-525 DTASADL
+525 DTASSDL
-532 VSFINGMVGQ
+532 VSFLNSMIGQ

-581 SPQPQYAQGDAY
+581 SSQPQYAQSDTY
-593 AARMLDRIGL
+593 AVRMLDRIGL

-613 TVEGVAAD
+613 TVEGVAAN

-649 ALLGGIAR
+649 ALLGGISR
-657 FFRQRGEGRMAPRPQ
+657 FFRQRSEGRMNPRPPG
-672 ALLPQIDEALLA
+672 LLPQIDEALNAMLEA
-684 VLGTGADAVP
+684 RDTA
-694 AAPASSPSPTS
+694 ASST
-705 ASASRAAITALVGL
+705 SRAAVTALVGL

-728 PSLAA
+728 PMLGASR
-733 VPPTA
+733 
-738 LQGAC
+738 QGAS

>member
-1 MTALRLPR
+1 MASLSLPR
-9 FSRAELVFSGKSFA
+9 FTRAEILFSAKSFA

-55 GAVRSKAVFRF
+55 GAVRSKALYRF
-66 VGTLI
+66 CGTLI

-99 LCLCISLLDRTP
+99 LCLCISLFDRTP

-158 HSLVLPT
+158 HSLVLPA

-173 LLDRTLQDAR
+173 LLDRTLVDAR
-183 QWLGDLLQPAPR
+183 KWLGDLLQPAAR
-195 RRDGDAADPKRLDG
+195 SGQSSGNAAADTKRLDD

-222 LLSTYVP
+222 LLSTHVP

-241 IRTMQDRVA
+241 IRAMQDRVA

-263 RALEQAEG
+263 QALEQAEG
-271 ALAPDVAAVLAQA
+271 QLAPDVAAVLAQA
-284 AQWLREEAGPE
+284 AQWLQEESQPAGDT
-295 GDGGSRA
+295 GNTGNTGSIAARA
-302 DRLEALR
+302 QRRQALR
-309 RSIDA
+309 RAIEA
-314 LGAPPQASGTQTGA
+314 LSATPANAQIQT
-328 TQTEGAE
+328 
-335 PDAIR
+335 
-340 PDAAQPTAWGRAL
+340 TAWGRAL

-361 GELVEGWQAC
+361 EELIDGWTAC
-371 AQLRLDIDEGLKG
+371 ARLRQDIDEGLKG
-384 AAPLRRTAALGSRA
+384 AAPLRRTAALGARA
-398 LHRDHGMAL
+398 LHRDYGMAL

-422 FWILTGWPMGSA
+422 FWIVTGWPMGSA

-466 IPISALYVLV
+466 VPISAVYVLV

-488 AICAP
+488 VICAP

-499 LYLPRPAYFMPAM
+499 MYLPRPTHFMPAM

-525 DTASADL
+525 DTASSDL
-532 VSFINGMVGQ
+532 VSFINSMIGQ

-581 SPQPQYAQGDAY
+581 SSQPQYAQSDAY
-593 AARMLDRIGL
+593 AVRMLDRIGL

-613 TVEGVAAD
+613 SVEGVAAN

-637 RVRAQLPLATSA
+637 RVRAQLPMATAA
-649 ALLGGIAR
+649 ALLDGIAR
-657 FFRQRGEGRMAPRPQ
+657 FFRQRGEGRMNPRPPS
-672 ALLPQIDEALLA
+672 LLPQIDEALNA
-684 VLGTGADAVP
+684 VLEARGNADA
-694 AAPASSPSPTS
+694 ASSSSS
-705 ASASRAAITALVGL
+705 ASPASRAAITALVGL

-728 PSLAA
+728 PMLASA
-733 VPPTA
+733 PT
-738 LQGAC
+738 QGAS

>member
-1 MTALRLPR
+1 MATLSLPR
-9 FSRAELVFSGKSFA
+9 FTRAELLFSGKSFA

-55 GAVRSKAVFRF
+55 GAVRSKALYRF
-66 VGTLI
+66 CGTLI

-99 LCLCISLLDRTP
+99 LCLCISLFDRTP

-158 HSLVLPT
+158 HSLVFPA

-173 LLDRTLQDAR
+173 LLDRTLVDAR
-183 QWLGDLLQPAPR
+183 KWLGDLLQPRGQGGRSGEADPR
-195 RRDGDAADPKRLDG
+195 RLDD

-222 LLSTYVP
+222 LLSTHVP

-241 IRTMQDRVA
+241 IRAMQDRVA

-263 RALEQAEG
+263 QALEQAEG
-271 ALAPDVAAVLAQA
+271 RLAPDVTAVLAQA
-284 AQWLREEAGPE
+284 SQWLRGEAGPAA
-295 GDGGSRA
+295 DAAIRA
-302 DRLEALR
+302 TRAERLHALR
-309 RSIDA
+309 RAIDA
-314 LGAPPQASGTQTGA
+314 LSASATPDSAAAAPTP
-328 TQTEGAE
+328 
-335 PDAIR
+335 
-340 PDAAQPTAWGRAL
+340 WGRAL

-361 GELVEGWQAC
+361 EELVDGWTAC

-384 AAPLRRTAALGSRA
+384 AAPLRRTAALGARV
-398 LHRDHGMAL
+398 LHRDYGMAL

-466 IPISALYVLV
+466 VPISALYVLV

-499 LYLPRPAYFMPAM
+499 LYLPRPTHFMPAM
-512 ALVFGVA
+512 ALIFGVC

-525 DTASADL
+525 DTASSDL
-532 VSFINGMVGQ
+532 VSFINSMIGQ

-581 SPQPQYAQGDAY
+581 SSQPQYAQSDAY
-593 AARMLDRIGL
+593 AVRMLDRIGL

-613 TVEGVAAD
+613 TVEGVAAN

-637 RVRAQLPLATSA
+637 RVRAQLPMATAA
-649 ALLGGIAR
+649 ALLGSISR
-657 FFRQRGEGRMAPRPQ
+657 FFRQRSEGGTNPRPPS
-672 ALLPQIDEALLA
+672 LLPQIDDALNA
-684 VLGTGADAVP
+684 VLQARDT
-694 AAPASSPSPTS
+694 AAS
-705 ASASRAAITALVGL
+705 AASRAAVTALVGL

-728 PSLAA
+728 PLRASAP
-733 VPPTA
+733 V
-738 LQGAC
+738 QGAS

>member
-1 MTALRLPR
+1 MAALRLPR
-9 FSRAELVFSGKSFA
+9 FSRAELLFSGKSFV

-43 LMTTYVVAHPLA
+43 LMTTYIVAHPLA
-55 GAVRSKAVFRF
+55 GAVRSKAVYRF
-66 VGTLI
+66 SGTLI
-71 GSTATVLL
+71 GCMATVLM

-99 LCLCISLLDRTP
+99 LCLCISLFDRTP
-111 RSYVF
+111 RSYIF

-146 EIGLGIFCATLV
+146 EIGLGIFCATLI
-158 HSLVLPT
+158 HSLVLPV

-173 LLDRTLQDAR
+173 LLDRTLKDAR
-183 QWLGDLLQPAPR
+183 QWLGDLLQPAGRSGGGSGSSSGKDADPR
-195 RRDGDAADPKRLDG
+195 RLDD

-222 LLSTYVP
+222 LLSTHVP

-241 IRTMQDRVA
+241 IRAMQDRVA

-284 AQWLREEAGPE
+284 AQWLREEAEPASGNTAA
-295 GDGGSRA
+295 RA
-302 DRLEALR
+302 ERLQALR

-314 LGAPPQASGTQTGA
+314 LGATPSSNGSDNKDDNSNGA
-328 TQTEGAE
+328 V
-335 PDAIR
+335 
-340 PDAAQPTAWGRAL
+340 QPLTPWGRAL

-361 GELVEGWQAC
+361 EELVDGWTAC

-384 AAPLRRTAALGSRA
+384 AAPLRRTAALGNRA
-398 LHRDHGMAL
+398 LHRDYGMAL

-476 LMPTVQDFGMLV
+476 LMPMVQDFGMLV
-488 AICAP
+488 VICAP

-499 LYLPRPAYFMPAM
+499 LYLPRPTHFMPAM

-532 VSFINGMVGQ
+532 VSFINSMIGQ
-542 IVGVVVAARVTRL
+542 VVGVLVAARVTRL

-581 SPQPQYAQGDAY
+581 SSQPQYAQSEAY
-593 AARMLDRIGL
+593 AVRMLDRIGL

-613 TVEGVAAD
+613 TVEGVAAN

-637 RVRAQLPLATSA
+637 RVRGQLPLATSA

-657 FFRQRGEGRMAPRPQ
+657 FFRQRGEGRVAPRPQ
-672 ALLPQIDEALLA
+672 GLLPQIDEALGA
-684 VLGTGADAVP
+684 VLAARDA
-694 AAPASSPSPTS
+694 S
-705 ASASRAAITALVGL
+705 ASASSSVSSSASSASRSAVTALVGL

-728 PSLAA
+728 PMLAA
-733 VPPTA
+733 PNP
-738 LQGAC
+738 GAS
-743 A
+743 AP

>member
-1 MTALRLPR
+1 MAGFSLPR
-9 FSRAELVFSGKSFA
+9 FSRAELLFSGKSFA

-55 GAVRSKAVFRF
+55 GAVRSKAVYRF
-66 VGTLI
+66 CGTLI

-99 LCLCISLLDRTP
+99 LCLCISLFDRTP

-116 MLAGYTAALIGFPSV
+116 MLAGYTAALIGFPAV
-131 QTPLVLFDTAVARVE
+131 QTPMALFDIAVARVE

-158 HSLVLPT
+158 HSLVFPA

-173 LLDRTLQDAR
+173 LLDRTLLDAR
-183 QWLGDLLQPAPR
+183 KWLGDLLQPIDR
-195 RRDGDAADPKRLDG
+195 KDNADPKRLDD

-222 LLSTYVP
+222 LLSTHVP

-241 IRTMQDRVA
+241 IRAMQDRVA

-263 RALEQAEG
+263 QALVQAEG
-271 ALAPDVAAVLAQA
+271 RLAPDVTAVLAQA
-284 AQWLREEAGPE
+284 AQWLREEAEPA
-295 GDGGSRA
+295 GDTSGRA
-302 DRLEALR
+302 ERLQALR
-309 RSIDA
+309 RAIGTLHDA
-314 LGAPPQASGTQTGA
+314 PQQQST
-328 TQTEGAE
+328 
-335 PDAIR
+335 
-340 PDAAQPTAWGRAL
+340 TAWGRAL

-361 GELVEGWQAC
+361 EELVDGWTAC
-371 AQLRLDIDEGLKG
+371 AQLRQDIDEGLKG
-384 AAPLRRTAALGSRA
+384 AAPLRRTAALGSRV
-398 LHRDHGMAL
+398 LHRDYGMAL

-422 FWILTGWPMGSA
+422 FWILTGWPSGSA

-488 AICAP
+488 LICAP

-499 LYLPRPAYFMPAM
+499 LYLPRPTHFMPAM
-512 ALVFGVA
+512 AMVFGVA

-525 DTASADL
+525 DTASSDL
-532 VSFINGMVGQ
+532 VSFTNGMIGQ
-542 IVGVVVAARVTRL
+542 VVGVVVAARVTRL

-570 ATWRELGDMAA
+570 ATWRELGEMAA
-581 SPQPQYAQGDAY
+581 SSQPQYAQSDAY
-593 AARMLDRIGL
+593 AVRMLDRIGL

-613 TVEGVAAD
+613 TVEGVAAN

-657 FFRQRGEGRMAPRPQ
+657 FFRQRGEGRMNPRP
-672 ALLPQIDEALLA
+672 AGLLPQIDEALNA
-684 VLGTGADAVP
+684 VLSARDA
-694 AAPASSPSPTS
+694 A
-705 ASASRAAITALVGL
+705 ASAGSRSAVTALVGL

-728 PSLAA
+728 PMQA
-733 VPPTA
+733 VAPI
-738 LQGAC
+738 QGAS

>member
-1 MTALRLPR
+1 MAALSLPR
-9 FSRAELVFSGKSFA
+9 FSRAELLFSGKSFA

-43 LMTTYVVAHPLA
+43 LMTTYIVAHPLA
-55 GAVRSKAVFRF
+55 GAVRSKAVYRF
-66 VGTLI
+66 CGTLI

-99 LCLCISLLDRTP
+99 LCLSISLLDRTP

-131 QTPLVLFDTAVARVE
+131 QTPLALFDTAVARVE

-158 HSLVLPT
+158 HSLVLPA

-183 QWLGDLLQPAPR
+183 KWLGDLLQPAGR
-195 RRDGDAADPKRLDG
+195 SSNADPKRLDD

-222 LLSTYVP
+222 LLSTHVP

-241 IRTMQDRVA
+241 IRAMQDRVA

-263 RALEQAEG
+263 QALEQAEG
-271 ALAPDVAAVLAQA
+271 RLAPDVAAVLSQA
-284 AQWLREEAGPE
+284 AQWLREEAEPT
-295 GDGGSRA
+295 GDAATRA
-302 DRLEALR
+302 ERLQALR
-309 RSIDA
+309 RAIDA
-314 LGAPPQASGTQTGA
+314 LSATPANAEQQT
-328 TQTEGAE
+328 
-335 PDAIR
+335 P
-340 PDAAQPTAWGRAL
+340 WGRAL

-361 GELVEGWQAC
+361 EELVDGWTAC

-384 AAPLRRTAALGSRA
+384 AAPLRRTAALGSRV
-398 LHRDHGMAL
+398 LHRDYGMAL

-422 FWILTGWPMGSA
+422 FWIVTGWPMGSA

-454 AIHGFLKWTLWS
+454 AIHGFLKWTLLS

-488 AICAP
+488 VICAP

-499 LYLPRPAYFMPAM
+499 LYLPRPTHFMPAM
-512 ALVFGVA
+512 AMIFGVA

-525 DTASADL
+525 DTASSDL
-532 VSFINGMVGQ
+532 VSFLNSMIGQ

-581 SPQPQYAQGDAY
+581 SSQPQYAQSDAY
-593 AARMLDRIGL
+593 AVRMLDRIGL

-613 TVEGVAAD
+613 TVEGVAAN

-637 RVRAQLPLATSA
+637 RVRAQLPLTTSA
-649 ALLGGIAR
+649 ALLGGISR
-657 FFRQRGEGRMAPRPQ
+657 FFRQRSEGRMNPRPPG
-672 ALLPQIDEALLA
+672 LLPQIDEALNAMLEA
-684 VLGTGADAVP
+684 RDTA
-694 AAPASSPSPTS
+694 ASST
-705 ASASRAAITALVGL
+705 SRAAVTALVGL

-728 PSLAA
+728 PMLGTSR
-733 VPPTA
+733 
-738 LQGAC
+738 QGAS

>member
-1 MTALRLPR
+1 MSAFSLPR
-9 FSRAELVFSGKSFA
+9 FSRAELLFSGKSFA

-43 LMTTYVVAHPLA
+43 LMTTYIVAHPLA
-55 GAVRSKAVFRF
+55 GAVRSKAVYRF
-66 VGTLI
+66 LGTLI

-99 LCLCISLLDRTP
+99 LCLCISLFDRTP

-131 QTPLVLFDTAVARVE
+131 QTPLALFDTAVARVE

-158 HSLVLPT
+158 HSLVLPA

-183 QWLGDLLQPAPR
+183 KWLGDLFQPAGRSGGNGADPR
-195 RRDGDAADPKRLDG
+195 RLDD

-222 LLSTYVP
+222 LLSTHVP

-241 IRTMQDRVA
+241 IRAMQDRVA

-263 RALEQAEG
+263 LALEQAEG
-271 ALAPDVAAVLAQA
+271 AIAPDVAAVLAKA
-284 AQWLREEAGPE
+284 AQWLREEADAS
-295 GDGGSRA
+295 GDAATRG
-302 DRLEALR
+302 DRLQDLR
-309 RSIDA
+309 RAIDA
-314 LGAPPQASGTQTGA
+314 LSATPPT
-328 TQTEGAE
+328 AE
-335 PDAIR
+335 PQTR
-340 PDAAQPTAWGRAL
+340 WGRAL

-361 GELVEGWQAC
+361 EELVDGWTAC
-371 AQLRLDIDEGLKG
+371 AQLRQDIDEGLKG
-384 AAPLRRTAALGSRA
+384 APLRRTAALGSRV
-398 LHRDHGMAL
+398 LHRDYGMAL

-422 FWILTGWPMGSA
+422 FWIVTGWPMGSA

-466 IPISALYVLV
+466 IPISAVYVLV

-488 AICAP
+488 LICAP
-493 LFLLLG
+493 LFLVLG
-499 LYLPRPAYFMPAM
+499 FYLPRPTHFMPAM
-512 ALVFGVA
+512 ALIFGVA
-519 GTLALH
+519 GTLAMH

-532 VSFINGMVGQ
+532 VSFLNSMIGQ

-581 SPQPQYAQGDAY
+581 SSQPQYAQSDAY
-593 AARMLDRIGL
+593 AVRMLDRIGL

-613 TVEGVAAD
+613 TVEGVAAN

-649 ALLGGIAR
+649 ALLGGISR
-657 FFRQRGEGRMAPRPQ
+657 FFRQRAEGRMNPRPPG
-672 ALLPQIDEALLA
+672 LLPQIDEALDA
-684 VLGTGADAVP
+684 VLGARDT
-694 AAPASSPSPTS
+694 ASS
-705 ASASRAAITALVGL
+705 AASRSAVTALVGL

-728 PSLAA
+728 PALASTT
-733 VPPTA
+733 PITR
-738 LQGAC
+738 QGAS